1 MLPCILDCLTE
12 LILYKL
18 LLWKKTTDE
27 QNDVSIAGNA
37 EFNFQIVWRLAFLML
52 VHSQRWAFTRRE
64 NKHAAKRWIK
74 GGTCVEVS
82 DEHDG
87 KILYDSG
94 WIWLAMSVLKSLKEC
109 RFQKE
114 SHLTRNHLHL
124 QHTGKDFC
132 SQVLPFLGRSF
143 HGNRP
148 PPFCFLVGPSP
159 IHCTTQQPAMGRGNR
174 PRKHRFPRKFRPQ
187 IWTLLFSN
195 AKKNGWNSDSA
206 ACGRGASFELF
217 VDWGLGNASYT
228 WEIRVYS
235 IVYSFTKTSSGIKLW
250 KHHLE
255 HAFCQIRIGQ
265 YTTCA
270 MYIYIYIYH
279 SPFRCVRCWTW

>member
-87 KILYDSG
+87 KILYG
-94 WIWLAMSVLKSLKEC
+94 WFWVNLASHVSLKEPE
-109 RFQKE
+109 RMSIPK
-114 SHLTRNHLHL
+114 
-124 QHTGKDFC
+124 GKSSYKKSSSFATYRQGFLF
-132 SQVLPFLGRSF
+132 SGFAFFGTQLPWKQASPFLFFGWSIS
-143 HGNRP
+143 HPLHNATTCDGSWKSAP
-148 PPFCFLVGPSP
+148 KTP
-159 IHCTTQQPAMGRGNR
+159 ISTEV
-174 PRKHRFPRKFRPQ
+174 
-187 IWTLLFSN
+187 
-195 AKKNGWNSDSA
+195 SA
-206 ACGRGASFELF
+206 ADLNPPLF
-217 VDWGLGNASYT
+217 KCEKERVKRWFCCVWKGGIFWAVCGLGFG
-228 WEIRVYS
+228 E
-235 IVYSFTKTSSGIKLW
+235 
-250 KHHLE
+250 
-255 HAFCQIRIGQ
+255 C
-265 YTTCA
+265 
-270 MYIYIYIYH
+270 
-279 SPFRCVRCWTW
+279 